1 MKFRGA
7 SASRTVRTTVFARS
21 YTEYK
26 RTIGPVEKFFSLSPT
41 PENARASR
49 SAAALTLT
57 VDFATDQRVPHIA
70 WMRTTS

>member
-1 MKFRGA
+1 MEFRGA
-7 SASRTVRTTVFARS
+7 SANRTARTTVLARF

-26 RTIGPVEKFFSLSPT
+26 RSIGPVEKIFSLSPM